1 MKMIFAACLT
11 IVTALA
17 EGTPTMSAPARR
29 LQSSHFLF
37 PVAGG
42 GAVVSSTCWT
52 GGAMVTTVQI
62 KKTTSAVPG
71 FSLVNDAPFT
81 RTSSRQ
87 PAVQRLYQIVC
98 SLPAIHATQRTSYGA
113 DWGVAYHLTFWR
125 GQVRVLHASAEAG
138 GCAVL
143 YRGSVVGRS
152 RAFSTLGPVY
162 FRFWCAVAK
171 TLNVPEADLFA
182 YPAPRQG
189 PSEEER
195 LCTGR

>member
-1 MKMIFAACLT
+1 MKMIFAACLAL
-11 IVTALA
+11 VTALA
-17 EGTPTMSAPARR
+17 EGTPTMSAPARE
-29 LQSSHFLF
+29 LQSSHSRL
-37 PVAGG
+37 PVPGG
-42 GAVVSSTCWT
+42 GAVVSSTCST
-52 GGAMVTTVQI
+52 GGAMVSVQI

-87 PAVQRLYQIVC
+87 PAVQRLYRIVC
-98 SLPAIHATQRTSYGA
+98 SLPAIHATQRTSCGA

-125 GQVRVLHASAEAG
+125 GQVRVLNASAEAG

>member
-1 MKMIFAACLT
+1 MKMIFAACLA

-17 EGTPTMSAPARR
+17 EGTPTMSAPARE

-42 GAVVSSTCWT
+42 GAVVSSTCST
-52 GGAMVTTVQI
+52 GGAMVTAQI

-81 RTSSRQ
+81 RTSTRQ
-87 PAVQRLYQIVC
+87 PAVQRLYRIAC
-98 SLPAIHATQRTSYGA
+98 SLPAIHALQRTSCVA

-125 GQVRVLHASAEAG
+125 GQVRVLNASVEAG
-138 GCAVL
+138 GCAIL
-143 YRGSVVGRS
+143 YRGSVIGRGP
-152 RAFSTLGPVY
+152 AFSMLGPVY
-162 FRFWCAVAK
+162 SRFWCAVAK

-189 PSEEER
+189 PTEEER